1 MFSLVFSLFV
11 GVAIVVATLV
21 LDLVLAKLGALDSVN
36 QLISDISPVADGGRP
51 RAPVLTTGRIVGGA
65 VLIAAVDVVLLTA
78 LATLSTFLY
87 NLCASF
93 TGGIEVTL
101 GEQD

>member
-51 RAPVLTTGRIVGGA
+51 RAPELTTGRIVGGA

-78 LATLSTFLY
+78 LATVSAFLY